1 MSYISFYF
9 YFVPFS
15 YSFLADVVH
24 TPRPYLEQL
33 LSITVGDQGLILE
46 SEGSDP
52 IENLSSPA
60 RGPTQSITFK
70 FRFHP
75 YCFGNLWS
83 FKKKAWNIWAASA
96 IKSSYQ
102 LWFSWCHKYWG
113 CLHAY
118 LPMVIS
124 RQRRISRS
132 AHSILLLLP
141 LTQTEHPRPHHTL
154 SRLPGAPLLLLWEGN
169 RQEGRGSPKGGNRL
183 HQFFFLLKFCAAMT
197 TLVPSELNFSQTLS

>member
-1 MSYISFYF
+1 MKSTFGHKLALFKFDTVLNYF

-75 YCFGNLWS
+75 YCFGNL
-83 FKKKAWNIWAASA
+83 
-96 IKSSYQ
+96 
-102 LWFSWCHKYWG
+102 
-113 CLHAY
+113 
-118 LPMVIS
+118 
-124 RQRRISRS
+124 
-132 AHSILLLLP
+132 
-141 LTQTEHPRPHHTL
+141 
-154 SRLPGAPLLLLWEGN
+154 
-169 RQEGRGSPKGGNRL
+169 
-183 HQFFFLLKFCAAMT
+183 
-197 TLVPSELNFSQTLS
+197 